1 MVTAGH
7 TVLLD
12 LQRLTAEARGLA
24 NAAEQSARAVRD
36 RVETLTRDRLRTLQ
50 ELAATQLPELSAA
63 TAGAAMPELAAEL
76 QQFEQQRQRRAQQLQ
91 DELADHERAT
101 ALASQQ
107 LAETTTRLDAVVAHR
122 DQLERDAAAAL
133 AKDPAYPALAE
144 QATQAEVC
152 LARDSERAKELAAEA
167 KQKLP
172 PYEQSRL
179 FQYLWNCKFGTA
191 EYTARGLTARLD
203 RWVADYIG
211 YRKAEPSYRFLK
223 TTPELVQLE
232 VKRRGEE
239 VAALRQRLEAM
250 EQAAEAEVGVPA
262 IAVEVDRLVAARDQ
276 LVGSIDTMRQKVV
289 GVHAA
294 MRDEAGARGAFH
306 QQALER
312 LLAFL
317 ARAETASLERRARQT
332 PDPRDDQLV
341 AELRTCTEALQRA
354 AAEAPPL
361 EQQAQRRDAIADE
374 LENLLLLFRR
384 ADFDAGRSEF
394 VDVDLDR
401 MRGEIVSGA
410 LPATDVWQLLRSRQR
425 FREPPVVHHSHRTT
439 NVLQGIGLALQV
451 ASVIADVAGAASRS
465 SSRSSSS
472 SSSGSSRGRSGGGFG
487 TGGSFGGGGGGF
499 STGRSFGGGSSGGG
513 GGFSTGRSF

>member
-1 MVTAGH
+1 M
-7 TVLLD
+7 
-12 LQRLTAEARGLA
+12 RL
-24 NAAEQSARAVRD
+24 
-36 RVETLTRDRLRTLQ
+36 
-50 ELAATQLPELSAA
+50 
-63 TAGAAMPELAAEL
+63 
-76 QQFEQQRQRRAQQLQ
+76 
-91 DELADHERAT
+91 
-101 ALASQQ
+101 
-107 LAETTTRLDAVVAHR
+107 
-122 DQLERDAAAAL
+122 
-133 AKDPAYPALAE
+133 
-144 QATQAEVC
+144 
-152 LARDSERAKELAAEA
+152 
-167 KQKLP
+167 
-172 PYEQSRL
+172 
-179 FQYLWNCKFGTA
+179 
-191 EYTARGLTARLD
+191 
-203 RWVADYIG
+203 
-211 YRKAEPSYRFLK
+211 
-223 TTPELVQLE
+223 
-232 VKRRGEE
+232 
-239 VAALRQRLEAM
+239 
-250 EQAAEAEVGVPA
+250 
-262 IAVEVDRLVAARDQ
+262 
-276 LVGSIDTMRQKVV
+276 KVV

-401 MRGEIVSGA
+401 MRGEIISGA

-499 STGRSFGGGSSGGG
+499 STGRSFGGGSSGSSG

>member
-1 MVTAGH
+1 MVTAGQM
-7 TVLLD
+7 VLLD

-24 NAAEQSARAVRD
+24 NAAEQSARTVRD
-36 RVETLTRDRLRTLQ
+36 RVDTLTRDRLRTLQ
-50 ELAATQLPELSAA
+50 ALAATQLPELSAA

-91 DELADHERAT
+91 GELADHERAT
-101 ALASQQ
+101 SVASQQ
-107 LAETTTRLDAVVAHR
+107 LAELTTRLDAVVAHR

-179 FQYLWNCKFGTA
+179 FQYLWNRKFGTA
-191 EYTARGLTARLD
+191 EYAARGLTARLD

-239 VAALRQRLEAM
+239 VTALRQRLEGM
-250 EQAAEAEVGVPA
+250 EQAAEAAVGVPA
-262 IAVEVDRLVAARDQ
+262 IAAEVERLVAARDQ

-294 MRDEAGARGAFH
+294 MHDEAGTRGAFH

-401 MRGEIVSGA
+401 MRSEIVSGA

-465 SSRSSSS
+465 SSRSSA
-472 SSSGSSRGRSGGGFG
+472 GSSRGRSGGGFG
-487 TGGSFGGGGGGF
+487 TGGSFGGGSGGF
-499 STGRSFGGGSSGGG
+499 STGRSFGGGSSSG

>member
-1 MVTAGH
+1 
-7 TVLLD
+7 
-12 LQRLTAEARGLA
+12 
-24 NAAEQSARAVRD
+24 
-36 RVETLTRDRLRTLQ
+36 
-50 ELAATQLPELSAA
+50 
-63 TAGAAMPELAAEL
+63 
-76 QQFEQQRQRRAQQLQ
+76 
-91 DELADHERAT
+91 
-101 ALASQQ
+101 
-107 LAETTTRLDAVVAHR
+107 
-122 DQLERDAAAAL
+122 
-133 AKDPAYPALAE
+133 
-144 QATQAEVC
+144 
-152 LARDSERAKELAAEA
+152 
-167 KQKLP
+167 
-172 PYEQSRL
+172 
-179 FQYLWNCKFGTA
+179 
-191 EYTARGLTARLD
+191 
-203 RWVADYIG
+203 
-211 YRKAEPSYRFLK
+211 
-223 TTPELVQLE
+223 
-232 VKRRGEE
+232 
-239 VAALRQRLEAM
+239 M

-262 IAVEVDRLVAARDQ
+262 IAAEVDRLVAARET
-276 LVGSIDTMRQKVV
+276 LVATIDGLRQKIAS
-289 GVHAA
+289 VHAA
-294 MRDEAGARGAFH
+294 IRDEAGSRGAFH
-306 QQALER
+306 QQALDR
-312 LLAFL
+312 LRSFL

-465 SSRSSSS
+465 SSG

-487 TGGSFGGGGGGF
+487 TGGSFGGGGGF

-513 GGFSTGRSF
+513 GGFTTGRSF